1 MSKDA
6 ICGWLSKLTCLFSS
20 TCFHTV
26 SCLETSTSLAIGE
39 SSSSSILFSKV
50 YQLIIL
56 ALHIAIVS
64 PVLHCTDPPA
74 RTLLSVDAR
83 VTGATHIGICATITY
98 FSCFHFN
105 LHVQTHSEKLEK
117 RFDWGFVNR
126 EQRALL
132 THNLDPFP
140 VCFLGLD
147 LVEDGT

>member
-105 LHVQTHSEKLEK
+105 LLVQTHSEKSLK
-117 RFDWGFVNR
+117 
-126 EQRALL
+126 
-132 THNLDPFP
+132 NLVMKFSWI
-140 VCFLGLD
+140 
-147 LVEDGT
+147 LVLCKPIGSSSVLPPAPPSTENTQ